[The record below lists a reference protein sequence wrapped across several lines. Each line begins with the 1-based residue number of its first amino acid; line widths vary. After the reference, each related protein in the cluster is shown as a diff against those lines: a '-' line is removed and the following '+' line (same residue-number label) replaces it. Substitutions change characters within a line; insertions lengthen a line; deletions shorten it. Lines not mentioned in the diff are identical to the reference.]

1 MLVWFSAFFAVC
13 SRIFLEEKDE
23 TRHTNCVDLQI
34 GLTRSSKDREGEI
47 GSGCTLLSINGQYIC
62 TFPSYSNNH

>member
-23 TRHTNCVDLQI
+23 TEHTNCVDLQI
-34 GLTRSSKDREGEI
+34 GLTRSSKDRGEI
-47 GSGCTLLSINGQYIC
+47 GSGCTLLSINGQ
-62 TFPSYSNNH
+62 